1 MLNLAS
7 ASSRCFF
14 RRIQVMS
21 RTCRPRTPL
30 GLEARSLAF
39 KAHTLPTCAR
49 MLRPQPRPGP
59 TQVPAAPQAE
69 FRVAALL
76 AIDSAVP
83 LHSRKAGDR
92 THENLTQGTWGR
104 VRDLRQRTYLAG
116 QFLPL
121 FLQLPIVLLLKTGP
135 RLSRPLLQ
143 PSHPGPHL
151 SLLPAP
157 GPAGAAPRPPA
168 AHEPAPH
175 APAPPRVPP
184 LE

>member
-1 MLNLAS
+1 
-7 ASSRCFF
+7 
-14 RRIQVMS
+14 MS

-30 GLEARSLAF
+30 GPWPSRPILCPRVRAA
-39 KAHTLPTCAR
+39 LPTA

-76 AIDSAVP
+76 AVDSAVP
-83 LHSRKAGDR
+83 LHSRKAGDQ

-121 FLQLPIVLLLKTGP
+121 FLQLPIVLLLKTGS

-151 SLLPAP
+151 SRLPAP
-157 GPAGAAPRPPA
+157 GPAGAAPQPPA
-168 AHEPAPH
+168 AHEPVPH
-175 APAPPRVPP
+175 APAPPLVPP